1 MFDLQ
6 SRAPS
11 ATVERGKLPLQDVRV
26 LELGRY
32 LAAPIVG
39 QLLGD
44 LGAEV
49 VKVERPCEGDEFR
62 RYGLAFVKD
71 RDGNPTRESAPYMSA
86 NRNKR
91 SITVDLS
98 HPDGQRLIREL
109 AAKCDVFIENFKVGT
124 LAKYDLN
131 YASLRKANPRLIY
144 LSMTGFGQTGPYAS
158 MAGTDSA
165 FQAMSGLWDVTGEA
179 DGEPAKIGTP
189 ASDYIGGLFGALSVL
204 AALRHRDHSGEGQH
218 IDLSLLDC
226 SIAFLAPRSS
236 EYLISGSVPRRVG
249 NRTPGTAPGQAFRCA
264 DGYIMVQAGSD
275 KLFAILCKIL
285 GLEELVSDPR
295 FGSPKDRLLNID
307 ALTRAL
313 EPSFLTRA
321 SKEWFDVLSAAGL
334 VVAPIYDVAQC
345 FADPHVIARQ
355 MRVSVS
361 HPSGQEVDIVASPM
375 RFSAT
380 PITRYDCPP
389 SLGEGTADVLSSWL
403 GYDQERIAQLR
414 ESGVL

>member
-1 MFDLQ
+1 M
-6 SRAPS
+6 SES
-11 ATVERGKLPLQDVRV
+11 AASSGSAIEQRELPLKGIRV

-49 VKVERPCEGDEFR
+49 VKVERPKEGDEFR
-62 RYGLAFVKD
+62 RYGLAFVRD
-71 RDGNPTRESAPYMSA
+71 RQGNPTAESAPYMSA

-91 SITVDLS
+91 SITIDLAQ
-98 HPDGQRLIREL
+98 PAGCDVVRQL
-109 AAKCDVFIENFKVGT
+109 ARKCDVFIENFKVGA
-124 LAKYDLN
+124 LAKYQLD
-131 YASLRKANPRLIY
+131 YQSVRKRNPTVVY
-144 LSMTGFGQTGPYAS
+144 LSISGFGQTGPYAH

-189 ASDYIGGLFGALSVL
+189 ASDYIGGLYGALSIL
-204 AALRHRDHSGEGQH
+204 AALRHRDRCGEGQY

-236 EYLISGSVPRRVG
+236 EYLIAGSVPRRIG

-264 DGYIMVQAGSD
+264 DGYIMVQAGSN
-275 KLFAILCKIL
+275 KLFAILCEIL
-285 GLEELVSDPR
+285 GLQELVSDPR
-295 FGSPKDRLLNID
+295 FSTPKDRLHNID
-307 ALTRAL
+307 ALTDAL
-313 EPSFLTRA
+313 QPSFLART
-321 SKEWFDVLSAAGL
+321 SKEWFDVLSQAGL

-345 FADPHVIARQ
+345 FADPQVKARG
-355 MRVSVS
+355 MRISVS
-361 HPSGQEVDIVASPM
+361 HPAGTEVDIVASPI

-380 PITRYDCPP
+380 PITTYRCPP
-389 SLGEGTADVLSSWL
+389 PLGEGTVDVLSSWL
-403 GYDQERIAQLR
+403 DYDAQEIERLR
-414 ESGVL
+414 DAGVF